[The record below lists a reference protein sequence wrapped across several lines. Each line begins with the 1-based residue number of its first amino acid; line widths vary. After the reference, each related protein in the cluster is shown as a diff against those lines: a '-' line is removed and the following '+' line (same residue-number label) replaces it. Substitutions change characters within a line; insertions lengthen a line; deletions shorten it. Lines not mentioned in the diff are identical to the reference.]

1 MTVGLRQ
8 TVLLDDG
15 AVTLSDVRCHAASR
29 RVTGVEATRDLELVL
44 PRAGSFARH
53 TRSADILADP
63 TRVLI
68 FRPGERYRISHPVD
82 RSDRSVVIGLGPE
95 LSAELGADRA
105 AGDLPSSTRLDLTA
119 RRVVDGLARGTLDPL
134 ELGGDV
140 LALAAIILAPARAD
154 AATRPV
160 AVRPGHRRLA
170 LRARIVLLERLGERL
185 TLPELARAV
194 GTSPFHLARVFRS
207 ITGESIHEH
216 RVGLRVRAA
225 LERIAA
231 GEDDLTRL
239 ALDLGF
245 GDHAHLTNTIRRELG
260 RPPSALRVAPTLLE
274 IRSLRTILQA

>member
-1 MTVGLRQ
+1 M
-8 TVLLDDG
+8 
-15 AVTLSDVRCHAASR
+15 
-29 RVTGVEATRDLELVL
+29 
-44 PRAGSFARH
+44 
-53 TRSADILADP
+53 
-63 TRVLI
+63 
-68 FRPGERYRISHPVD
+68 
-82 RSDRSVVIGLGPE
+82 
-95 LSAELGADRA
+95 
-105 AGDLPSSTRLDLTA
+105 
-119 RRVVDGLARGTLDPL
+119 
-134 ELGGDV
+134 
-140 LALAAIILAPARAD
+140 
-154 AATRPV
+154 
-160 AVRPGHRRLA
+160 
-170 LRARIVLLERLGERL
+170 
-185 TLPELARAV
+185 